1 MLLETQP
8 RAKALFQ
15 SLTALYSKQGVA
27 TPSKSDDESS
37 DTVPYTGINTANKIR
52 KEGESSK
59 GKRKDNNSP
68 VSVSKKLKN
77 NSAQEDG
84 ISIPNESDMDDK
96 VNDLCHDISSEDS
109 EDEETDVM
117 LDNIAKDLV
126 NQNEAGLPISD
137 KVATLFNSIV
147 ANPLSSDKLSE
158 KLKSYLRPNNCN
170 LETKLVNPDIW
181 TNVLS
186 SKQRSYDVKLQR
198 VQNLL
203 VKSTTGLLRSVDDLV
218 KAKNDKTM
226 TVKTMRKSMNSVI
239 QQNMDALALLA
250 NAHRSNEQIRREY
263 LSYTFVP
270 EERALANNVPYDSK
284 LLFGDDI
291 SKRLNEVNGTTKLKS
306 GKHRMPK
313 AKNAYR
319 FPKTPGNQRTY
330 GYQQGQKYP
339 KKPFYQTKKHKKQ

>member
-1 MLLETQP
+1 M
-8 RAKALFQ
+8 
-15 SLTALYSKQGVA
+15 S
-27 TPSKSDDESS
+27 
-37 DTVPYTGINTANKIR
+37 
-52 KEGESSK
+52 
-59 GKRKDNNSP
+59 
-68 VSVSKKLKN
+68 
-77 NSAQEDG
+77 
-84 ISIPNESDMDDK
+84 
-96 VNDLCHDISSEDS
+96 ISSEDS

-218 KAKNDKTM
+218 KAKNDKTI

-339 KKPFYQTKKHKKQ
+339 KKPFYQTKKHKKR